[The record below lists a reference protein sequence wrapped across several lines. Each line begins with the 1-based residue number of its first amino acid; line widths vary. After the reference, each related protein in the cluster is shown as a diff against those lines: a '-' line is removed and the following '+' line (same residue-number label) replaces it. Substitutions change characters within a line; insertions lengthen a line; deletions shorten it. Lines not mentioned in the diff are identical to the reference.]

1 MVVGKFKS
9 LFKYCGLHILTNTE
23 PKGSSQSKRSF
34 DTGEIIMRQGDAGD
48 CAYIIEE
55 GTVEILIEKPDG
67 RIQHVG
73 TRGAGALI
81 GEMAI
86 VDSAPRTATVRALK
100 PCKMLEITMD
110 DFTSRLTGTD
120 PVMQMI
126 MQVILTRYR
135 DTLTR
140 ADILYESDS
149 FPPPEMLEQDLAE
162 KADVVES
169 IKIANDFQ
177 TAMEKGELSLHYQ
190 PIIDLNKGNVVGFEA
205 LMRWI
210 HPEKG
215 FISPGLF
222 IPIAEKNGLIVEATR
237 WALGEACRALRR
249 IEGRVGVDREM
260 YMSVNFSSTDFA
272 SEKFIDHLYN
282 IVSESDVAPQQVRLE
297 ITERLLI
304 QQPDNAKAVLQMC
317 KDAGMGIAID
327 DFGTGYSSLNYLY
340 YFPIDTLKV
349 DQSFVRAMQRD
360 EKSLELVKS
369 IVGLG
374 KNMKMSII
382 AEGVETVEEARLL
395 QDMGCDKVQGYYF
408 AKPMPEKEVIEF
420 LRTYQPMRL
429 RA

>member
-1 MVVGKFKS
+1 MTKS
-9 LFKYCGLHILTNTE
+9 DSNGASH
-23 PKGSSQSKRSF
+23 SKRSF

-67 RIQHVG
+67 RVQHVG
-73 TRGAGALI
+73 TRGPGALI

-100 PCKMLEITMD
+100 PCKMLEITME

-140 ADILYESDS
+140 ADILHDSDS

-169 IKIANDFQ
+169 IKIANEFQ
-177 TAMEKGELSLHYQ
+177 TALENGELSLHYQ
-190 PIIDLNKGNVVGFEA
+190 PIIDLTRGNVVGFEA

-215 FISPGLF
+215 FISPGVF
-222 IPIAEKNGLIVEATR
+222 IPIAEKNGLIVQASR
-237 WALGEACRALRR
+237 WALGESCRALRR
-249 IEGRVGVDREM
+249 IEARVGADREM

-272 SEKFIDHLYN
+272 SENFIDHLYN
-282 IVSESDVAPQQVRLE
+282 IISESDVLPTQVRLE

-304 QQPDNAKAVLQMC
+304 QQPDNAKAMLQMC

-327 DFGTGYSSLNYLY
+327 DFGTGYSSLSYLY

-408 AKPMPEKEVIEF
+408 AKPMPEKDVIEF
-420 LRTYQPMRL
+420 LRNYQPIKL